1 MVRAL
6 RRTSTPPGLAQDGDP
21 GMLQPPPDR
30 PSPPAVPTG
39 YVYSLR
45 DMGDAGSAWS
55 SPQQNGTGPA
65 TPAPGAAPVSR
76 RCSGKA
82 VCVQRS
88 RRRARA
94 DAVRSRRTV
103 TGYTPPGDVLCS
115 LRRTPTPRLASE
127 PEIVS
132 SRLAPLRRR
141 RDSVMTSPAAAAA
154 GGLKAPNS
162 APTTACWARCCRAR
176 QATGSQA
183 AVTEA
188 SSLPVRMTWQRWH
201 SMRSATPRPPPSVS
215 VLTPVARTA
224 GRVISRT
231 PCSHST
237 ALCSGALLDR

>member
-21 GMLQPPPDR
+21 GMLQPPPDS

-45 DMGDAGSAWS
+45 DTGDAGRAWS
-55 SPQQNGTGPA
+55 SPQQSGTGPA
-65 TPAPGAAPVSR
+65 TPAPGAASVSR

-115 LRRTPTPRLASE
+115 RGRTPTPRLASE
-127 PEIVS
+127 PERVS

-141 RDSVMTSPAAAAA
+141 QRDDVT
-154 GGLKAPNS
+154 
-162 APTTACWARCCRAR
+162 CRR
-176 QATGSQA
+176 GSWRPQG
-183 AVTEA
+183 TE
-188 SSLPVRMTWQRWH
+188 
-201 SMRSATPRPPPSVS
+201 
-215 VLTPVARTA
+215 
-224 GRVISRT
+224 
-231 PCSHST
+231 
-237 ALCSGALLDR
+237 

>member
-21 GMLQPPPDR
+21 GMLQPPPDS

-45 DMGDAGSAWS
+45 DTGDAGRAWS
-55 SPQQNGTGPA
+55 SPQQSGTGPA
-65 TPAPGAAPVSR
+65 TPAPGTAPVSR
-76 RCSGKA
+76 RRRGKA

-115 LRRTPTPRLASE
+115 RGRTPTPRLASE
-127 PEIVS
+127 PERVS

-141 RDSVMTSPAAAAA
+141 QRDDVT
-154 GGLKAPNS
+154 
-162 APTTACWARCCRAR
+162 CRR
-176 QATGSQA
+176 GSWRPQG
-183 AVTEA
+183 TE
-188 SSLPVRMTWQRWH
+188 
-201 SMRSATPRPPPSVS
+201 
-215 VLTPVARTA
+215 
-224 GRVISRT
+224 
-231 PCSHST
+231 
-237 ALCSGALLDR
+237 